1 MKSLKLRIS
10 IISGAVVLMVMGV
23 LAGNSFQSAAKAKYK
38 YYDTTLN
45 PSEYVYYYDQ
55 SKKEKQGIAY
65 DASIKGNILRIS
77 GAVTK
82 GRYLMDN
89 SKKVKFMGEKT
100 RKYTITKKT
109 KYYFGNDEDFGKI
122 SKGKFS
128 RYLRKGS
135 KGLLSFGI
143 ALKVRSGKVVGAYL
157 YS

>member
-23 LAGNSFQSAAKAKYK
+23 LAGNSLQSAAKAKYQ

-55 SKKEKQGIAY
+55 CKKEKIGIAY

-82 GRYLMDN
+82 GRYLMDS

-109 KYYFGNDEDFGKI
+109 KYYLNDGDFGKI

-128 RYLRKGS
+128 RYLRLGS
-135 KGLLSFGI
+135 KGLLNFGI